1 MKAVI
6 AVIATVVLLLL
17 LVAWMKV
24 SVTVVFR
31 HMKDDDECKIVVRTL
46 FGLLRYTV
54 RIPLIKV
61 EMDSDAPGV
70 AFLHKKG
77 VEGTRGK
84 EEKKGKLTLKKIADL
99 FRQLK
104 RFLEQ
109 VVDLHEIMKQ
119 FYRHVTIT
127 KWEWKTRI
135 GTGDAASTGLLVGLG
150 WSLKYMII
158 GAASR
163 YMNMKTTPAVAI
175 VPAYDRAASETVF
188 LCMIQFRIGHAMVA
202 GLRVVKH
209 WRGQRPPKRDP
220 LAAKQANEG
229 Y

>member
-31 HMKDDDECKIVVRTL
+31 HVKDDDECKIVVRTL

-54 RIPLIKV
+54 RIPLIKLD
-61 EMDSDAPGV
+61 MDPDAPGV
-70 AFLHKKG
+70 AFLQKKG

-209 WRGQRPPKRDP
+209 WRGRRLPKRNP

>member
-54 RIPLIKV
+54 RIPLIKLD
-61 EMDSDAPGV
+61 MDSDAPGV
-70 AFLHKKG
+70 AFLQKKG

-84 EEKKGKLTLKKIADL
+84 EEKKGKLTVKKIADL
-99 FRQLK
+99 FRELK

-119 FYRHVTIT
+119 FYRHVTIMQ
-127 KWEWKTRI
+127 WEWKTTI
-135 GTGDAASTGLLVGLG
+135 GTGDAASTGLLAGLG

-163 YMNMKTTPAVAI
+163 YMNMKTTPVVAI
-175 VPAYDRAASETVF
+175 VPAYDRAASETAF

-202 GLRVVKH
+202 GLRVIKH
-209 WRGQRPPKRDP
+209 WRGRRLPKRKP

>member
-24 SVTVVFR
+24 SVTIVFR
-31 HMKDDDECKIVVRTL
+31 HRQDDDEAKIVVRTL

-61 EMDSDAPGV
+61 DMDPDAPGV

-77 VEGTRGK
+77 MGGTRGK
-84 EEKKGKLTLKKIADL
+84 EEKRGTVTPQKIADL

-163 YMNMKTTPAVAI
+163 CMNMKTTPAVA
-175 VPAYDRAASETVF
+175 VMPAYDRTASETMF
-188 LCMIQFRIGHAMVA
+188 LCMIHFRIGHAMVA
-202 GLRVVKH
+202 GWRVIKH
-209 WRGQRPPKRDP
+209 WRGRQPPKRNP